1 MICTPEAGGE
11 AGSGRRIAVVGS
23 HAHSVQQA
31 WKKREALLP
40 SRLKAGDVSMG
51 PVHQFSDTG
60 RSSRRRGEWHGHR
73 VNRTSQVLVK
83 DPSLDQSQGL
93 KVMLGEQIEVL
104 RSRRLQV
111 GISLG
116 KFWSAGWIIHEE
128 RGDISK
134 VGAGDAHTVGRA
146 QNRIRSYSI
155 LGLHAGK
162 RVDIAVAGP

>member
-23 HAHSVQQA
+23 HADSIQQA

-111 GISLG
+111 GISWKILEC
-116 KFWSAGWIIHEE
+116 WLDHP
-128 RGDISK
+128 RR
-134 VGAGDAHTVGRA
+134 TGRYLQSWGGRCPYRRPRA
-146 QNRIRSYSI
+146 ESYPK
-155 LGLHAGK
+155 LF
-162 RVDIAVAGP
+162 D